1 MTEHFQGPG
10 YGITATNGSSQVP
23 LSTVG
28 LASILSERGWQAR
41 FDGEG
46 DLIWDSPLGPCFFQV
61 YGDRHDTLSV
71 QAQLPALVPAD
82 PEAQV

>member
-46 DLIWDSPLGPCFFQV
+46 DLIWDSPF
-61 YGDRHDTLSV
+61 HDTLSV

>member
-46 DLIWDSPLGPCFFQV
+46 DLIWDSPFGPCFLAPSPPWRWPCCF
-61 YGDRHDTLSV
+61 
-71 QAQLPALVPAD
+71 LPPPLP
-82 PEAQV
+82 P